1 MEENNNKNRCNMK
14 KWTMISLVCL
24 LMACLPAKS
33 ANVTN
38 DPSCLQFGDIWME
51 GSMSAKL
58 SQRLHVMVT
67 NTGTMDYA
75 DIIWAFCDEET
86 NMWFSNING
95 IEYMPYEM
103 ADPNSIVL
111 EIPAGQTKDV
121 SFLVSFE
128 SPGHYA
134 FYARPISE
142 SEQKLF
148 SYEVDIANFQKPHV
162 SGELHVDMLEQVGD
176 ENYIYGDF
184 KKFRVTG
191 TATIANHE
199 SYNLYQELGDK
210 PGGVGNAVVYVM
222 PTSIYQLPYEAMKE
236 LANELKG
243 GETVTVPFAIEFMN
257 PVDEIIETWQ
267 NTYKGYFYIGI
278 QTPWTN
284 YGFDDSDNHFI
295 RFQPKD
301 CMLTY
306 WTAGKKVKPLTVG
319 SDQTIK
325 VPQEATSVD
334 LRGVYATNTIY
345 TIDPSEANPNCLY
358 FMNGLDYV
366 RGLEGV
372 NWVRDYEATNLT
384 ISENYPFASPMPF
397 KAKSAHM
404 VVTPRHVANL
414 TFSDGKPHYSE
425 TLVLPFEAQHLSLID
440 INGGEE
446 VDLPNDDIMLLGL
459 VGYEEDPGIVEF
471 NYFPDVFPKAYE
483 PCLLLYLNSSRML
496 FYGEQL
502 DIPSTRLALSEA
514 DGIRY
519 MGSTTGMDTPVES
532 CFLWDYDVWCWSRSL
547 LPSSMWLPP
556 FRCCMDAVP
565 MDTESTELSVIT
577 KIMAS
582 WPHDEEPGAT
592 SVAAPVMP
600 DGSADVYT
608 LSGQRVA
615 TVNILGGHADLSA
628 LKPGIY
634 IIGGKKVLKN

>member
-38 DPSCLQFGDIWME
+38 DPNCLQFGDIWME
-51 GSMSAKL
+51 GGLQAQL
-58 SQRLHVMVT
+58 PQCLHIMVT
-67 NTGTMDYA
+67 NTGTADYA
-75 DIIWAFCDEET
+75 DYAWEFHDDITGNIILYTGD
-86 NMWFSNING
+86 IDY
-95 IEYMPYEM
+95 EYYNLSSML
-103 ADPNSIVL
+103 I
-111 EIPAGQTKDV
+111 EIPAGQTKEV
-121 SFLVSFE
+121 TYLMEFKVA
-128 SPGHYA
+128 GHYA
-134 FYARPISE
+134 FSVRHRMNYQ
-142 SEQKLF
+142 QKLF
-148 SYEVDIANFQKPHV
+148 SYMVDITDYQQPRL
-162 SGELHVDMLEQVGD
+162 SGELHIDMLEQVED
-176 ENYIYGDF
+176 ENYVYGDF
-184 KKFRVTG
+184 KKFRLTG
-191 TATIANHE
+191 TASLTNHE
-199 SYNLYQELGDK
+199 SYTLFPEYIK
-210 PGGVGNAVVYVM
+210 PKTPYVAVVHVK
-222 PTSIYQLPYEAMKE
+222 PTSSDSSQDLGRRDITQ
-236 LANELKG
+236 ELKG
-243 GETVTVPFAIEFMN
+243 GETVTIPFEIDFTSSI
-257 PVDEIIETWQ
+257 DEINACYANGGRYSVGIE
-267 NTYKGYFYIGI
+267 
-278 QTPWTN
+278 TPWTI
-284 YGFDDSDNHFI
+284 DSDHSGLPFI
-295 RFQPKD
+295 TFQPKD